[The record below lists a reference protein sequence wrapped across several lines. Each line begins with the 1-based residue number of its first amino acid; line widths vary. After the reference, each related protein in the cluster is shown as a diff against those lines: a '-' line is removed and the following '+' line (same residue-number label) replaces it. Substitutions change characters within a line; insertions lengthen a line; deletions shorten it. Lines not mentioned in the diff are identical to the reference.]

1 MDIFEKLEGQHEQ
14 VREAFL
20 EFGRLTFDDKENR
33 KRLFKD
39 IKSQL
44 MLHTQIEEDAVY
56 PVLGQFKELKGLIDE
71 SYEEHQMVEKQLNEL
86 DRWMDSFEDWQS
98 KMLQLEHA
106 VMHHVSDEETK
117 VFPQARQL
125 LSQQQMQD
133 MLNDA
138 EQVLQKNWTQL
149 QP

>member
-14 VREAFL
+14 VREAFQ

-71 SYEEHQMVEKQLNEL
+71 SYEEHQMVENQLNEL

-106 VMHHVSDEETK
+106 VMHHVSDEEDK

-149 QP
+149 QQ